1 MHDLWYSTHPPNPP
15 LMLTALQQWIANAT
29 IVPAWAT
36 TYDTSDARGD
46 ITAGFTVGVMLIPQG
61 MAHAVIGGLPPIYG
75 LYAALVPL
83 VAYVF
88 FARSRHM
95 SIGPSAVEMVVV
107 AAGIGAIA
115 QVGTDEYIT
124 LAILLTLMVGA
135 LQLFMGL
142 GRLGFV
148 ASLLSRPVIAG
159 LTFGAAIIIGFS
171 QFDEL
176 LGIELSQTQYVY
188 LLLYE
193 AAQHLGDIHFLTLG
207 IGAGSVVLLVAIPYV
222 KPVLPAALVVVIL
235 GTCAGWLFAL
245 EELGVRVIGDIPVG
259 LPQPEVPALSL
270 GDMQGL
276 LSAALALSLVQFMK
290 NVSIGRIFAARHGYT
305 VDPNQILISTG
316 VANIAGSFFRSPPVG
331 GSFSRTAVNEQSGA
345 CTPAA
350 NLVAAGVIALTL
362 LFLTPLFYY
371 LPMPVLAAII
381 LVAGF
386 SLIDIGELYELLQT
400 SRRDGYIALFTAGC
414 VLVLGIQEGILL
426 GIVATV
432 LAVLYRISRPNMVE
446 LGHVP
451 GTRAYRD
458 VERFGETEIIDDIL
472 VLRVDAS
479 FSFANAEHFKDFI
492 LEKSKAEHRDVRA
505 VVIDG
510 TSINA
515 VDTTAAEALWSV
527 VDSLEER
534 GLALYFTGLIAPVR
548 KVIIRAGLYDE
559 LGQDRFY
566 LDPHQAVVHILRT
579 WDAEDEGNRLEAYR
593 EDVLERD
600 EPQRPEAT

>member
-1 MHDLWYSTHPPNPP
+1 MIRSNASTHPFFP
-15 LMLTALQQWIANAT
+15 LMLEAFQQWTAKVS
-29 IVPAWAT
+29 IVPAWAA
-36 TYDTSDARGD
+36 TYDRSDAQGD
-46 ITAGFTVGVMLIPQG
+46 LIAGFTVGVMLIPQG

-83 VAYVF
+83 LAYVF

-95 SIGPSAVEMVVV
+95 SIGSSAVEMVVV

-115 QVGTDEYIT
+115 QAGTAEYIT
-124 LAILLTLMVGA
+124 LAILLTLMVGGI
-135 LQLFMGL
+135 QLVMGL

-159 LTFGAAIIIGFS
+159 LTVGAAIIIGFS

-176 LGIELSQTQYVY
+176 LGIDLSQTQFVY
-188 LLLYE
+188 TLLYE
-193 AAQHLGDIHFLTLG
+193 AAQRLGDIHVLSLA
-207 IGAGSVVLLVAIPYV
+207 IGAGSVALLVALPYV
-222 KPVLPAALVVVIL
+222 KPVLPPALVVVAL
-235 GTCAGWLFAL
+235 GTLAGWLFTL

-259 LPQPEVPALSL
+259 LPRPEVPAVSLS
-270 GDMQGL
+270 DMQGL

-316 VANIAGSFFRSPPVG
+316 VANIAGSFFQSPPVG
-331 GSFSRTAVNEQSGA
+331 GSFSRTAVNEQSGGR
-345 CTPAA
+345 TPAA

-432 LAVLYRISRPNMVE
+432 LDVLYRISRPNMVE

-458 VERFGETEIIDDIL
+458 IERFSEAHTIAGLL

-492 LEKSKAEHRDVRA
+492 LEKSKSKDREVRA

-515 VDTTAAEALWSV
+515 VDTTAAKTLWSV
-527 VDSLEER
+527 VESLEER
-534 GLALYFTGLIAPVR
+534 GIELYFTGLIAPVR

-559 LGQDRFY
+559 LGRSHFY
-566 LDPHQAVVHILRT
+566 LDPHQAIIHLLRT
-579 WDAEDEGNRLEAYR
+579 WDAEDDGDRLDYYRDAVLEA
-593 EDVLERD
+593 E
-600 EPQRPEAT
+600 EPRRPDAA

>member
-1 MHDLWYSTHPPNPP
+1 
-15 LMLTALQQWIANAT
+15 MLEALRQWIANVS
-29 IVPAWAT
+29 IVPEWAT
-36 TYDTSDARGD
+36 TYDTSDAQGD
-46 ITAGFTVGVMLIPQG
+46 LIAGFTVGIMLIPQG

-83 VAYVF
+83 LAYVL
-88 FARSRHM
+88 FARARHM
-95 SIGPSAVEMVVV
+95 SIGSSAVEMVVV
-107 AAGIGAIA
+107 AAGVGAIA
-115 QVGTDEYIT
+115 QAGTDTYIT

-135 LQLFMGL
+135 IQLVMGL

-176 LGIELSQTQYVY
+176 LGIDLSQTQYVY

-193 AAQHLGDIHFLTLG
+193 AVHRLGEIHALSLG
-207 IGAGSVVLLVAIPYV
+207 IGVGSVVLLVAIPYV
-222 KPVLPAALVVVIL
+222 KPVLPSALVVVIL
-235 GTCAGWLFAL
+235 GTLVGWLFAL
-245 EELGVRVIGDIPVG
+245 EELGVRVIGNIPVG
-259 LPQPEVPALSL
+259 LPRPEVPALSL
-270 GDMQGL
+270 GDMQSL

-290 NVSIGRIFAARHGYT
+290 NVSIGRIFAARHSYT

-345 CTPAA
+345 RTPAS

-386 SLIDIGELYELLQT
+386 SLIDIGELHELLQT
-400 SRRDGYIALFTAGC
+400 RRRDGYIALFTAGC

-432 LAVLYRISRPNMVE
+432 LDVLYRISRPNMVE

-451 GTRAYRD
+451 GTRSFRD
-458 VERFGETEIIDDIL
+458 VERFGETKLLDDIL

-492 LEKSKAEHRDVRA
+492 LEKSKSDHRDVRA

-515 VDTTAAEALWSV
+515 VDTTAAETLWSV

-534 GLALYFTGLIAPVR
+534 GIALYFTGLIAPVR
-548 KVIIRAGLYDE
+548 KVMIRAGLYDE
-559 LGQDRFY
+559 LGRDRFH
-566 LDPHQAVVHILRT
+566 LDPHQAIAHILKT
-579 WDAEDEGNRLEAYR
+579 WDAEDGGDRLANYRDEVLEA
-593 EDVLERD
+593 D
-600 EPQRPEAT
+600 EPQRPDAA

>member
-1 MHDLWYSTHPPNPP
+1 
-15 LMLTALQQWIANAT
+15 MLEALRQWITNVS

-36 TYDTSDARGD
+36 TYDTSDAQGD
-46 ITAGFTVGVMLIPQG
+46 LIAGFTVGIMLIPQG

-83 VAYVF
+83 LAYVL
-88 FARSRHM
+88 FARARHM
-95 SIGPSAVEMVVV
+95 SVGSSAVEMVVV

-115 QVGTDEYIT
+115 QAGTDEYVT

-135 LQLFMGL
+135 IQLVMGL

-176 LGIELSQTQYVY
+176 LGIDLSQTQYVY

-193 AAQHLGDIHFLTLG
+193 AVQRLGEIHVLSLG
-207 IGAGSVVLLVAIPYV
+207 IGVGSVVLLVAVPYV
-222 KPVLPAALVVVIL
+222 KPVLPSALVVVIL
-235 GTCAGWLFAL
+235 GTLVGWLFAL
-245 EELGVRVIGDIPVG
+245 EELGVRVIGNIPVG
-259 LPQPEVPALSL
+259 LPRPEVPALSL
-270 GDMQGL
+270 GDMQRL

-290 NVSIGRIFAARHGYT
+290 NVSIGRIFAARHSYT

-345 CTPAA
+345 RTPAS

-386 SLIDIGELYELLQT
+386 SLIDIRELHELLQT

-432 LAVLYRISRPNMVE
+432 LGVLYRISRPNMVE

-451 GTRAYRD
+451 GTRSFRD
-458 VERFGETEIIDDIL
+458 VERFGETRLLDDIL
-472 VLRVDAS
+472 LLRVDAS

-492 LEKSKAEHRDVRA
+492 LEKSKSDDRGIRA

-510 TSINA
+510 RSINA
-515 VDTTAAEALWSV
+515 VDTTAAETLWSV

-534 GLALYFTGLIAPVR
+534 GIALYFTGLIAPVR
-548 KVIIRAGLYDE
+548 KVMIRAGLYDE
-559 LGQDRFY
+559 LGRDRFH
-566 LDPHQAVVHILRT
+566 LDPHQATAHILKA
-579 WDAEDEGNRLEAYR
+579 WDAEDGGDRMADYR
-593 EDVLERD
+593 DEVLEVD
-600 EPQRPEAT
+600 KPQRPDAA

>member
-1 MHDLWYSTHPPNPP
+1 
-15 LMLTALQQWIANAT
+15 
-29 IVPAWAT
+29 
-36 TYDTSDARGD
+36 
-46 ITAGFTVGVMLIPQG
+46 
-61 MAHAVIGGLPPIYG
+61 
-75 LYAALVPL
+75 
-83 VAYVF
+83 
-88 FARSRHM
+88 M

-115 QVGTDEYIT
+115 QAGTDEYIT

-135 LQLFMGL
+135 IQLFMGL

-148 ASLLSRPVIAG
+148 AALLSRPVIAG

-171 QFDEL
+171 QFDAL
-176 LGIELSQTQYVY
+176 LGIDLSQTQYVY

-193 AAQHLGDIHFLTLG
+193 AAQRLGDIHFLSLG
-207 IGAGSVVLLVAIPYV
+207 LGAGSVVLLVAIPYV
-222 KPVLPAALVVVIL
+222 KPAVPAALVVVLL
-235 GTCAGWLFAL
+235 GTLAGWLFTL
-245 EELGVRVIGDIPVG
+245 EDLGVRVVGTIPAG
-259 LPQPEVPALSL
+259 LPAANVPALSL
-270 GDMQGL
+270 GDMQSL
-276 LSAALALSLVQFMK
+276 LSAAFALALVQFMK
-290 NVSIGRIFAARHGYT
+290 NISIGRIFAARNSYT
-305 VDPNQILISTG
+305 IDPNQVLISTG
-316 VANIAGSFFRSPPVG
+316 VANIAGSFFQSPPVG

-345 CTPAA
+345 RTPGA

-386 SLIDIGELYELLQT
+386 SLIDIGELYQLLQT

-414 VLVLGIQEGILL
+414 VLILGIQEGILL

-451 GTRAYRD
+451 GTRSYRD
-458 VERFGETEIIDDIL
+458 MDRFGETETIDDIL

-479 FSFANAEHFKDFI
+479 FSFVNAEHFKDFI
-492 LEKSKAEHRDVRA
+492 LTKSETDHRDVRA

-515 VDTTAAEALWSV
+515 IDTTAAETLWSV
-527 VDSLEER
+527 VDSLEAR
-534 GLALYFTGLIAPVR
+534 GIALYFTGLIAPVR

-559 LGQDRFY
+559 LGEERFY
-566 LDPHQAVVHILRT
+566 LGPHQAIVHILKT
-579 WDAEDEGNRLEAYR
+579 WDAEDDGHRLETYR
-593 EDVLERD
+593 EEVYEAD
-600 EPQRPEAT
+600 EAERPEAT

>member
-1 MHDLWYSTHPPNPP
+1 
-15 LMLTALQQWIANAT
+15 MLEALRQWITNVS

-36 TYDTSDARGD
+36 TYDTSDAQGD
-46 ITAGFTVGVMLIPQG
+46 LIAGFTVGIMLIPQG

-83 VAYVF
+83 LAYVL
-88 FARSRHM
+88 FARARHM
-95 SIGPSAVEMVVV
+95 SIGSSAVEMVVV

-115 QVGTDEYIT
+115 QAGTDAYIT

-135 LQLFMGL
+135 IQLVMGL

-176 LGIELSQTQYVY
+176 LGIDLSQTQYVY

-193 AAQHLGDIHFLTLG
+193 AIHRLGEIHVLSLG
-207 IGAGSVVLLVAIPYV
+207 IGVGSVVLLVAIPYV
-222 KPVLPAALVVVIL
+222 KPVLPPALVVVIL
-235 GTCAGWLFAL
+235 GILAGWLFAL
-245 EELGVRVIGDIPVG
+245 EELGVRVIGNIPVG
-259 LPQPEVPALSL
+259 LPRPEVPALSL
-270 GDMQGL
+270 GDMQRL
-276 LSAALALSLVQFMK
+276 LPAALALSLVQFMK
-290 NVSIGRIFAARHGYT
+290 NVSIGRIFAARHSYT

-345 CTPAA
+345 RTPAS

-386 SLIDIGELYELLQT
+386 SLIDIGELHELLQT
-400 SRRDGYIALFTAGC
+400 SHRDGYIALFTAGC

-432 LAVLYRISRPNMVE
+432 LDVLYRISRPNMGE

-451 GTRAYRD
+451 GTRSFRD
-458 VERFGETEIIDDIL
+458 VERFGETKLLDDIL

-479 FSFANAEHFKDFI
+479 FFFANAEHFKDFI
-492 LEKSKAEHRDVRA
+492 LEKSKSDHRDVRA

-515 VDTTAAEALWSV
+515 VDTTAAETLWSV

-534 GLALYFTGLIAPVR
+534 GIALYFTGLIAPVR
-548 KVIIRAGLYDE
+548 KVMIRAGLYDE
-559 LGQDRFY
+559 LGRDRFH
-566 LDPHQAVVHILRT
+566 LDPHQAIVHILKA
-579 WDAEDEGNRLEAYR
+579 WDAEDDGDRLADYRDEVLEA
-593 EDVLERD
+593 D
-600 EPQRPEAT
+600 EPQRPDAA